1 MRQIRRT
8 AFIAV
13 LLALNII
20 LSLGALTGC
29 SNDGPS
35 TMSAEDLG
43 FQEIQVPAPDFT
55 LETLDGGQATLS
67 SFRGKPVL
75 MNFWALNCP
84 PCREEMP
91 FLDAA
96 AAQYEGQIV
105 IMAIDIGDSQQSVA
119 DYFGDATLSMTV
131 PLDIQGI
138 AAANYSVGYTPT
150 TFLVDADGV
159 VRYVKVGPFANLEQ
173 VSAAIELVLQGE

>member
-1 MRQIRRT
+1 MSKIRRT
-8 AFIAV
+8 AFMAV
-13 LLALNII
+13 LMALSIVI
-20 LSLGALTGC
+20 SLGALAGC
-29 SNDGPS
+29 SDSGPAS
-35 TMSAEDLG
+35 MSAEDLG

-55 LETLDGGQATLS
+55 LETLSGESMTLS
-67 SFRGKPVL
+67 NFAGTPVL
-75 MNFWALNCP
+75 LNFWALNCP

-91 FLDAA
+91 FLDAS

-119 DYFGDATLSMTV
+119 DYFDGATLSMMV
-131 PLDIQGI
+131 PLDMEGI

-159 VRYVKVGPFANLEQ
+159 VRYVKVGPFANVEQ
-173 VSAAIELVLQGE
+173 VSAAIALVLQGA

>member
-1 MRQIRRT
+1 MRRIRRT
-8 AFIAV
+8 AFMAV
-13 LLALNII
+13 LLALSVT

-29 SNDGPS
+29 SDDGPS

-43 FQEIQVPAPDFT
+43 FQEIQVRAPDFT
-55 LETLDGGQATLS
+55 LETLDGGQMTLS
-67 SFRGKPVL
+67 SFQGTPVL

-119 DYFGDATLSMTV
+119 DYFSDATLTMMV
-131 PLDIQGI
+131 PLDTEAI

-150 TFLVDADGV
+150 TFLVDTEGV
-159 VRYVKVGPFANLEQ
+159 VRYVKVGPFANVEQ
-173 VSAAIELVLQGE
+173 VSAAIELILQGA